1 MEDQTVMAS
10 GWSQAKLVVRQ
21 GAQTGTSFPLPP
33 QATEI
38 GRDETA
44 DISLQDPEMSRRHVR
59 ISWQEGRYILEDL
72 NSTNGTFLNDTRVTA
87 TQRLSPGDKIRMG
100 QYVLEFQA
108 QVEPVPPQ
116 PAAGPAEAVPPPG
129 PAPAPAPAQAPTT
142 AEEEPQK
149 GGSRCL
155 LWGCGCLVLLVML
168 VVIAAIAVLFAFP
181 DDLQRIL
188 DENGIPIQLTMLYL
202 SDWLA

>member
-33 QATEI
+33 HATEI

-87 TQRLSPGDKIRMG
+87 TQRLSPGDEIRMG

-108 QVEPVPPQ
+108 QAEPVPPQ
-116 PAAGPAEAVPPPG
+116 PAAAPAEAAPPPAS
-129 PAPAPAPAQAPTT
+129 APAPAT

-155 LWGCGCLVLLVML
+155 LWGCGCLVLLAML
-168 VVIAAIAVLFAFP
+168 VVIAAVVVVLAMPEQMQELFN
-181 DDLQRIL
+181 QYQ
-188 DENGIPIQLTMLYL
+188 IPIILI
-202 SDWLA
+202 D

>member
-33 QATEI
+33 HATEI

-59 ISWQEGRYILEDL
+59 ISWQDGGYILEDL

-87 TQRLSPGDKIRMG
+87 AQRLSPGDKIRMG
-100 QYVLEFQA
+100 QYVLEFQTHA
-108 QVEPVPPQ
+108 EPGPPQ
-116 PAAGPAEAVPPPG
+116 PAAGPAD
-129 PAPAPAPAQAPTT
+129 PAPAPTT
-142 AEEEPQK
+142 AEKEPQK

-155 LWGCGCLVLLVML
+155 LWGCGCLVLLAIM
-168 VVIAAIAVLFAFP
+168 VVIAATAVLFVFP

-202 SDWLA
+202 ADWLA

>member
-1 MEDQTVMAS
+1 MDDQTVMAS
-10 GWSQAKLVVRQ
+10 GWSQATLVVRQ

-59 ISWQEGRYILEDL
+59 VSWQEGRYILEDL

-87 TQRLSPGDKIRMG
+87 TQQLSPGDKIRMG
-100 QYVLEFQA
+100 QHILEFQA
-108 QVEPVPPQ
+108 LAEPVPPQ
-116 PAAGPAEAVPPPG
+116 PAAGPAEAAPP
-129 PAPAPAPAQAPTT
+129 PAPAPAPTT

-168 VVIAAIAVLFAFP
+168 VVIAAIAVLFALP
-181 DDLQRIL
+181 DDMQRIL
-188 DENGIPIQLTMLYL
+188 DENGIPIQLTMRYL
-202 SDWLA
+202 ADWLA

>member
-1 MEDQTVMAS
+1 MAS

-33 QATEI
+33 HATEI
-38 GRDETA
+38 GRDDTA
-44 DISLQDPEMSRRHVR
+44 DISLQDPEMSRRHAR
-59 ISWQEGRYILEDL
+59 ISWQDGRYILEDL

-87 TQRLSPGDKIRMG
+87 AQRLSPGDKIRMG
-100 QYVLEFQA
+100 QHVLEFQA
-108 QVEPVPPQ
+108 HAESVPPQ
-116 PAAGPAEAVPPPG
+116 PAAGPAEAAPPP
-129 PAPAPAPAQAPTT
+129 APTT
-142 AEEEPQK
+142 TEEEPRK

-155 LWGCGCLVLLVML
+155 LWGCGCLVLLAML
-168 VVIAAIAVLFAFP
+168 VVIAAITVLVAFP

-202 SDWLA
+202 ADWLA

>member
-1 MEDQTVMAS
+1 MEDQTVMTS

-33 QATEI
+33 HAIEI

-59 ISWQEGRYILEDL
+59 ISWQGGRYILEDL
-72 NSTNGTFLNDTRVTA
+72 NSTNGTLLNDTRVTA
-87 TQRLSPGDKIRMG
+87 AQRLSPGDKIRMG
-100 QYVLEFQA
+100 QCVLEFQA
-108 QVEPVPPQ
+108 HAEPVPAQ
-116 PAAGPAEAVPPPG
+116 PAAGPAEVAPPP
-129 PAPAPAPAQAPTT
+129 APTPAPTT

-155 LWGCGCLVLLVML
+155 LWGCGCLVLLAVL
-168 VVIAAIAVLFAFP
+168 VVIVAIAALFTFP

-202 SDWLA
+202 AGWLA

>member
-10 GWSQAKLVVRQ
+10 GWSQATLVVRE
-21 GAQTGTSFPLPP
+21 GAQAGTSFPLPP
-33 QATEI
+33 RATEI

-72 NSTNGTFLNDTRVTA
+72 NSTNGTFLNDTRVTDA
-87 TQRLSPGDKIRMG
+87 QRLSPGDKIRMG
-100 QYVLEFQA
+100 QHILEFQA
-108 QVEPVPPQ
+108 RAEPVPPQ
-116 PAAGPAEAVPPPG
+116 AAAGPAEAAPP
-129 PAPAPAPAQAPTT
+129 PAPAPAPTT
-142 AEEEPQK
+142 AEGEPQK

-168 VVIAAIAVLFAFP
+168 VVIAAIAVLFALP
-181 DDLQRIL
+181 DDMQRIL
-188 DENGIPIQLTMLYL
+188 DENGIPIQLTMRYL
-202 SDWLA
+202 ADWLA

>member
-44 DISLQDPEMSRRHVR
+44 DISMQDPEMSRRHVR
-59 ISWQEGRYILEDL
+59 ISWQGGRYILEDL

-87 TQRLSPGDKIRMG
+87 AQQLSSGDKIRVG

-108 QVEPVPPQ
+108 HAEPVPPQ
-116 PAAGPAEAVPPPG
+116 PAAGPAD
-129 PAPAPAPAQAPTT
+129 PAPAPTT

-155 LWGCGCLVLLVML
+155 LWGCGCLVLLAML
-168 VVIAAIAVLFAFP
+168 VVIAATAVLFVFP

-188 DENGIPIQLTMLYL
+188 DENGIPIQLTMVYL
-202 SDWLA
+202 ANWLA

>member
-21 GAQTGTSFPLPP
+21 GPQTGTSFPLPP
-33 QATEI
+33 HSTEI

-72 NSTNGTFLNDTRVTA
+72 NSTNGTFLNNTRVTA
-87 TQRLSPGDKIRMG
+87 AQRLSPGDKIRMG
-100 QYVLEFQA
+100 QYVLEFQMHA
-108 QVEPVPPQ
+108 EPVPGQ
-116 PAAGPAEAVPPPG
+116 PAAGPAD
-129 PAPAPAPAQAPTT
+129 PAPAPTT
-142 AEEEPQK
+142 AGEEPQK

-155 LWGCGCLVLLVML
+155 LWGCGCLVLLAML
-168 VVIAAIAVLFAFP
+168 VVIAAVVVVLAMPEQMQELFN
-181 DDLQRIL
+181 QYQ
-188 DENGIPIQLTMLYL
+188 IPIILI
-202 SDWLA
+202 D